1 MSLQRS
7 LGEVSLQRSLGAT
20 CFIKD
25 HYRLL
30 NLNDNVTRDIFKEYP
45 KDIEFLR
52 MNLTTVLEG
61 KISFDS
67 C

>member
-20 CFIKD
+20 CFIMD

-30 NLNDNVTRDIFKEYP
+30 DLNDNVTRDIFKEYP